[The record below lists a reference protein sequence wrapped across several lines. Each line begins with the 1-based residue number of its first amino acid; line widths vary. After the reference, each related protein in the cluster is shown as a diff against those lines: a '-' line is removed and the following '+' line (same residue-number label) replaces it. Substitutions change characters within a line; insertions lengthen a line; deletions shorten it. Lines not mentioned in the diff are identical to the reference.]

1 MKFRSVILGVAL
13 LATAFSSQTTH
24 AQSAT
29 DDGDIE
35 EIVVRGVYRGSLLG
49 AIDDKRHNAN
59 IVDVLKAEDIGKFP
73 DLTTAD
79 AMQRVPGVQ
88 VSRGVGETSGVLI
101 RGLPNVK
108 TTING
113 RALFSPGGR
122 LFSYQD
128 LPAEALSGVAVYKSR
143 SADHVEGGIAGLVDL
158 QTRKPLEL
166 DGAHFAGTLRLVENE
181 HASELD
187 PVANVLLSNSWDT
200 SGGRFGALLNVTKI
214 EQHYQ
219 QSNTFNAETLLSSN
233 TPDGSTVGVPLSVGV
248 VSDKGFRERWQA
260 NSSLQWQPSE
270 DFELYLDSLY
280 TTLDDEL
287 HTIFGIVFTAF
298 EPLSDI
304 VMNPDQSLCV
314 DNAGT
319 PACYVQSATVT
330 GTGFL
335 AGTHAKTST
344 VDIAQNVLGGRW
356 TIGERATLQS
366 ELSYTD
372 MDRTFENFIQD
383 WWVTGGVTASF
394 ETNVADHTNFDI
406 VGDPQLDPANFH
418 SSGLFQPWDEQDGSE
433 VAWTADYELELDL
446 GVLTMFQ
453 AGVRYA
459 AREAEFRGGDLASFA
474 GDGLRESDYAE
485 DYLQPVDLGGAT
497 YLDMPGFFAADYQY
511 MLGHKEEIRAIYGL
525 DTDRPPFNPLNRFFD
540 AEEDTMAG
548 YVQAAYSTEIGGKT
562 ATGLVGTR
570 VVDIQRDMH
579 SFGEVDG
586 EVVPV
591 TSDVSD
597 TVFLPN
603 ASFNLQLNDDWLL
616 RSAVSKTISYP
627 EFADLNPNEFLFPP
641 APGTPAGS
649 GNGGNPNLKPIES
662 ISYDVSLEYYIPDG
676 GLASVA
682 YFYRDIDGFITNV
695 TETEVIDGTPY
706 NVLRPRSSG
715 EGTLKGFELAYTQ
728 FFTFLP
734 APWDGFGVQLN
745 FTNIDGEIS
754 LADGQGG
761 VMTTPPPG
769 VAENNGN
776 AVLLYDGDKLFAR
789 LAYNYRDDYI
799 ESFFAPGVQEPKS
812 SNVRSAGRL
821 DATVG
826 YRFTESFTITLDG
839 ANLNDE
845 KFYNY
850 WGHPGRARD
859 RRDPGRTVS
868 LYASYTFQ

>member
-1 MKFRSVILGVAL
+1 MKFRFVIPGIAL
-13 LATAFSSQTTH
+13 FATAFSSQTTH
-24 AQSAT
+24 AQSEPEDAA
-29 DDGDIE
+29 IE
-35 EIVVRGVYRGSLLG
+35 EIIVRGVYRDSLLG
-49 AIDDKRHNAN
+49 AIDDKRNNAN

-128 LPAEALSGVAVYKSR
+128 LPAEALSGVEVYKSR
-143 SADHVEGGIAGLVDL
+143 SADHVAGGIAGLVNL
-158 QTRKPLEL
+158 QTRKPLDL
-166 DGAHFAGTLRLVENE
+166 DGAQIAGTLRLVENE
-181 HASELD
+181 HASEVD
-187 PVANVLLSNSWDT
+187 PVANVLLSNGWDT
-200 SGGRFGALLNVTKI
+200 AGGRFGALLNVTKI

-248 VSDKGFRERWQA
+248 VSDKGFRERWQV

-270 DFELYLDSLY
+270 NFELYLDSLY

-298 EPLSDI
+298 EPLTDI

-319 PACYVQSATVT
+319 PACYVQSATVH

-356 TIGERATLQS
+356 RIGERATLQT
-366 ELSYTD
+366 EIAYTD

-383 WWVTGGVTASF
+383 WWVTGGVTANF
-394 ETNVADHTNFDI
+394 ETNVGNHTNFGI

-433 VAWTADYELELDL
+433 LAWTADYELELDL
-446 GVLTMFQ
+446 GVLTTFQ
-453 AGVRYA
+453 AGLRYA

-474 GDGLRESDYAE
+474 GDGLRESDYA
-485 DYLQPVDLGGAT
+485 DGYLQPVDLGGAT
-497 YLDMPGFFAADYQY
+497 YLDMPGFVAADFQY
-511 MLGHKEEIRAIYGL
+511 MLAHKEEIRAIYGL
-525 DTDRPPFNPLNRFFD
+525 DTDRPPFNPLNRFFE
-540 AEEDTMAG
+540 AEEDTIAG
-548 YVQAAYSTEIGGKT
+548 YLQAGYSTEIGGKT
-562 ATGLVGTR
+562 ATGLVGAR
-570 VVDIQRDMH
+570 VVEIQRDMQ

-586 EVVPV
+586 QTVPI
-591 TSDVSD
+591 TSDIND
-597 TVFLPN
+597 TVVLPN
-603 ASFNLQLNDDWLL
+603 ASFNLQINDDWLL
-616 RSAVSKTISYP
+616 RSAVSKTISHP

-662 ISYDVSLEYYIPDG
+662 VAYDLSLEYYIPNG

-682 YFYRDIDGFITNV
+682 WFYRDIDGFIANV
-695 TETEVIDGTPY
+695 TETEIIDGTPF

-715 EGTLKGFELAYTQ
+715 EGTLKGYELAYTH

-734 APWDGFGVQLN
+734 APWDGLGAQLN

-761 VMTTPPPG
+761 VLTTSPPG

-789 LAYNYRDDYI
+789 VAYNYRDDYI

-826 YRFTESFTITLDG
+826 YRFTDSLTVTLDG

-845 KFYNY
+845 KFFNY

-868 LYASYTFQ
+868 LYASYEFR